1 MYRRFSNIVVVMV
14 FTIRD
19 ANNIIPTTISA
30 TNKLV
35 YVLHGG
41 CDDGTSEIEA
51 IDVSRRKYNYVGVT
65 RCCSTHVQYKF
76 LH

>member
-1 MYRRFSNIVVVMV
+1 MV

-51 IDVSRRKYNYVGVT
+51 IDVSRRKYNYELCWCNPMLFNSRPV
-65 RCCSTHVQYKF
+65 
-76 LH
+76 

>member
-1 MYRRFSNIVVVMV
+1 MV

-35 YVLHGG
+35 SGG
-41 CDDGTSEIEA
+41 CDDGTSEIDA